1 MNAWPTPGMRSGLTL
16 MPTGAYQ
23 GANRADPDRRG
34 APPAA
39 ALKHEHHHG
48 WVRHRYWQSR
58 GMIARRPARSA
69 QSLLV
74 IS

>member
-1 MNAWPTPGMRSGLTL
+1 MSAWPAPGMRSGLTL

-39 ALKHEHHHG
+39 ALKHEHHHCR
-48 WVRHRYWQSR
+48 VRHRYRQSR
-58 GMIARRPARSA
+58 GMDRATLGPFRQILIRN
-69 QSLLV
+69 
-74 IS
+74 